1 MLTNNFLSQGPYE
14 IFVRELVAVDGQD
27 QSEILLIDSN
37 GCPTDAAIMGA
48 MNKIGGDKKA
58 IEGPFDAFKFPTSE
72 TVQFRALV
80 TPCLPTCEPV
90 RCNVRSFDGSS
101 REMDSLG
108 RRRRRRSISSDDSS
122 SNEEEI
128 LVAKAIQIKDKFA
141 FNGKDKQKGGQR
153 FAPHDSNREEG
164 KKLAMSHPYHLHQ
177 PQGVCPFLC
186 WTPAIRGSQCA
197 HLIES
202 LQSALHANPHLH
214 LDDSLQK

>member
-1 MLTNNFLSQGPYE
+1 MPVFFTFDLLLTNLFHIFPPITTTTKLLAGPYE

-27 QSEILLIDSN
+27 NSEILLIDSN

-90 RCNVRSFDGSS
+90 LCNVRSFDGSS
-101 REMDSLG
+101 REMDSFG
-108 RRRRRRSISSDDSS
+108 RRRRRRRSIGSSASAD
-122 SNEEEI
+122 EEEI

-141 FNGKDKQKGGQR
+141 FNGKDKAGRGKGGNGQSGGSSQR
-153 FAPHDSNREEG
+153 DGLSSREEG
-164 KKLAMSHPYHLHQ
+164 EYRVLLAAGGR
-177 PQGVCPFLC
+177 GV
-186 WTPAIRGSQCA
+186 T
-197 HLIES
+197 ES
-202 LQSALHANPHLH
+202 
-214 LDDSLQK
+214 

>member
-1 MLTNNFLSQGPYE
+1 M
-14 IFVRELVAVDGQD
+14 RELVAVDGQD

-90 RCNVRSFDGSS
+90 LCNVRSFDGSS
-101 REMDSLG
+101 REMDSFG
-108 RRRRRRSISSDDSS
+108 RRRRRRSISSDDA

-141 FNGKDKQKGGQR
+141 FNGKDKRKGGQQGGQR
-153 FAPHDSNREEG
+153 SAAHDSNREEG
-164 KKLAMSHPYHLHQ
+164 KRCRMSRTGL
-177 PQGVCPFLC
+177 
-186 WTPAIRGSQCA
+186 
-197 HLIES
+197 
-202 LQSALHANPHLH
+202 LH
-214 LDDSLQK
+214 LTKGVSWLFFCFT

>member
-1 MLTNNFLSQGPYE
+1 MGASWLSLSGPYE

-48 MNKIGGDKKA
+48 MNKVNGDKKA

-80 TPCLPTCEPV
+80 TPCLPSCEPV
-90 RCNVRSFDGSS
+90 LCNVRSFDGSS
-101 REMDSLG
+101 RQMDSFG
-108 RRRRRRSISSDDSS
+108 RRRRRRRSISADEA

-141 FNGKDKQKGGQR
+141 FNGKDKRKGSQQQGSLR
-153 FAPHDSNREEG
+153 PTGHESGHEEG
-164 KKLAMSHPYHLHQ
+164 KLERWWIKVATVVSLVDCSV
-177 PQGVCPFLC
+177 G
-186 WTPAIRGSQCA
+186 RQCRQCLLFGA
-197 HLIES
+197 
-202 LQSALHANPHLH
+202 
-214 LDDSLQK
+214 